1 MDKDQDKNNTESQF
15 GLFSDIQ
22 DKAIYELPL
31 NERIR
36 NFLRLEFLFQLV
48 SYSISKPEEW
58 DNRQCV
64 SNLIDISELL
74 NRTDIKAELYKELDK
89 HISLLQTLKKNPQVD
104 GEVLNEMLNRLQDSH
119 NQLTNP
125 AYHPGQNINEDELI
139 SSIKQRSSIAGG
151 ACNFDLPSYHHWLSK
166 NSSER
171 KFQLNQWFD
180 DLKYMKNAIN
190 LVLKI
195 LRSGSEATKETAP
208 EGFFQYSLDQNK
220 PIQLIRILLPVGNSS
235 FPEISGGKHR
245 FSVRFLEQNS
255 TRERPIQIGHNIDFE
270 LQCCN

>member
-1 MDKDQDKNNTESQF
+1 MNKDIDTTESQF
-15 GLFSDIQ
+15 GLFSDVQ

-48 SYSISKPEEW
+48 NYSLSKSEEW

-89 HISLLQTLKKNPQVD
+89 HINLLRSLQKNPQVD
-104 GEVLNEMLNRLQDSH
+104 DEILNEMLHKLQDSH
-119 NQLTNP
+119 LQLTNP
-125 AYHPGQNINEDELI
+125 SYHPGKNMKEDELI
-139 SSIKQRSSIAGG
+139 SSIKQRLSIAGG
-151 ACNFDLPSYHHWLSK
+151 ACNFDLPSYHHWLTK

-180 DLKYMKNAIN
+180 DLKYMKNAIS
-190 LVLKI
+190 LVLNL
-195 LRSGSEATKETAP
+195 LRTGSEATKESATD
-208 EGFFQYSLDQNK
+208 GFFQYSLEKNK
-220 PIQLIRILLPVGNSS
+220 PIQLIRILMPIGTTS

-245 FSVRFLEQNS
+245 FSVRFLEQHT
-255 TRERPIQIGHNIDFE
+255 TRERPTQIGHNIDFE